1 MSRVVHYHAA
11 LFQCLANKKQS
22 TAFEFKTVI
31 SGLLLRGGPAVSNDH
46 IYELTAVNDP
56 ALKLIAEIV
65 EYIDNNICI
74 VKLLQEDRSKGWVDT
89 AWDSLVNEREALSK
103 AEQEF
108 MEINEKMVKLKL
120 ESADDETNTPLLAL
134 NNAEKE
140 FNIAYNKLELE
151 RNNYIHN
158 NDFYL
163 VDTSS

>member
-1 MSRVVHYHAA
+1 
-11 LFQCLANKKQS
+11 
-22 TAFEFKTVI
+22 
-31 SGLLLRGGPAVSNDH
+31 
-46 IYELTAVNDP
+46 
-56 ALKLIAEIV
+56 
-65 EYIDNNICI
+65 
-74 VKLLQEDRSKGWVDT
+74 
-89 AWDSLVNEREALSK
+89 
-103 AEQEF
+103 

-151 RNNYIHN
+151 RKNYIHN